1 MIDQATELRKLL
13 LRSMRERAAAA
24 GPQPRLLVL
33 AGGRGGVGVTTLAV
47 NLAMGLA
54 DQGLRVVIVDADV
67 CRNNVAVLCGISQR
81 PQAWDVL
88 IARRDIHEA
97 MQLGPSGIQVVPGL
111 WAPGEK
117 ADSSPLVQERLLRQF
132 RNLGP
137 HADVVLLD
145 VGSSPG
151 EFTRRIAAVAS
162 EVLVITTP
170 DVATVMDSYSRVKML
185 LKSLGKNMP
194 WLVVNL
200 CNDSTAA
207 GEAHRRMHESCVRFL
222 GVGIRL
228 LGFVPEDQETHPAG
242 ATSLPFMLRSPGCAA
257 ALAVQRL
264 ASTLACEWP
273 DTSRHVA

>member
-1 MIDQATELRKLL
+1 MIDQATELRKLV

-81 PQAWDVL
+81 PHALDML

-117 ADSSPLVQERLLRQF
+117 AESSPLVQERLLRQF

-137 HADVVLLD
+137 HADVVLVD

-151 EFTRRIAAVAS
+151 EFTRRMAAVAS
-162 EVLVITTP
+162 DVLLITTP
-170 DVATVMDSYSRVKML
+170 DVATIMDSYSRVKVL
-185 LKSLGKNMP
+185 LKSLGKSTP
-194 WLVVNL
+194 WLIVNF
-200 CNDSTAA
+200 CNDAA
-207 GEAHRRMHESCVRFL
+207 AANEVHHRMHESCVRFL

-228 LGFVPEDQETHPAG
+228 LGCVPDDQEAQVAG
-242 ATSLPFMLRSPGCAA
+242 ETSLPFLVRSPGCAA
-257 ALAVQRL
+257 SMAVQRL
-264 ASTLACEWP
+264 AATLACETP